1 MNVCDKLSIGEM
13 VTTGPS
19 TGIMSLPRGVRT
31 SSIGNLL
38 ILFFRS
44 ANMCVAPSHY
54 LFSLILTVRLTVF
67 VFILCRFLELTHHL
81 TESFP
86 PAPAPTET
94 EKSRFSQNIQE
105 CY

>member
-1 MNVCDKLSIGEM
+1 M

-38 ILFFRS
+38 ILFFKERRHVCS
-44 ANMCVAPSHY
+44 AI
-54 LFSLILTVRLTVF
+54 SLPFFTCPYSIPTVF
-67 VFILCRFLELTHHL
+67 VVILRIFLELTHHL

-86 PAPAPTET
+86 PAPAPTEN
-94 EKSRFSQNIQE
+94 EKSRFQE
-105 CY
+105 NMH